1 MLPNSSFLKTCFFSC
16 LECMQKQIRLYM
28 KWVWIFMSFR
38 RLIIRQQQSQ
48 SRPLRPIVDLSF
60 HGFATCASLYTAQG
74 MWTVGPRTWIQNTNR
89 HRFEHISWNEITDI
103 VKSHLHL
110 PSGDGVSLNNKT
122 TARQVFFY
130 LNYIKYFLLG
140 KKRLHFFEFCQQK
153 HNLTF
158 AFKMVFMKTWT
169 FENTYQNLH
178 WWHSK

>member
-1 MLPNSSFLKTCFFSC
+1 MFFSC

-48 SRPLRPIVDLSF
+48 SRPLQPIVDLSF

-89 HRFEHISWNEITDI
+89 HKFEHISWNEITDI

-110 PSGDGVSLNNKT
+110 SSGDGVSLNNKT
-122 TARQVFFY
+122 TATQAFFLFKLY
-130 LNYIKYFLLG
+130 KIFLIGEKTSTFLWVLSA
-140 KKRLHFFEFCQQK
+140 KTQSNFC
-153 HNLTF
+153 F
-158 AFKMVFMKTWT
+158 
-169 FENTYQNLH
+169 
-178 WWHSK
+178 